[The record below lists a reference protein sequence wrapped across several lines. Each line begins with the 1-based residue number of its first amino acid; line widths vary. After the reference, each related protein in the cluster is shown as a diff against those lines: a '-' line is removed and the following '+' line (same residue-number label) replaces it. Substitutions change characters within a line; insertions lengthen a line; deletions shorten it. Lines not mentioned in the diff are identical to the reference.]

1 MNEIALKII
10 KMLGDELQIEK
21 DRNKELKKQL
31 EEEHKACV
39 GAKKEVNYW
48 WDRYLKT
55 KHGKDAKGEIPYPEV
70 MLYK

>member
-21 DRNKELKKQL
+21 DRNKELSKQL

-48 WDRYLKT
+48 FDRYLKA
-55 KHGKDAKGEIPYPEV
+55 KHGEDAKGEIPYGDT
-70 MLYK
+70 L